1 MIAIAAITIAA
12 RMMKKLNYAVVQIW
26 NASFGIVFVG
36 ILLLMETIKQDRHP
50 YIYEKASTYFWV
62 IAGGM
67 INSIGQ
73 NTMIYSMQN
82 SNPNAV
88 ALYKYCGVIWGF
100 IWDIS
105 IFRREFDF
113 LQIAG
118 LSVVFCANVSSMLY
132 KFQMEKMN
140 AI

>member
-88 ALYKYCGVIWGF
+88 ALYKYCGVMWGF
-100 IWDIS
+100 IWEQPRGMS
-105 IFRREFDF
+105 QVTLLGRFQLFSRGW
-113 LQIAG
+113 QKAY
-118 LSVVFCANVSSMLY
+118 CA
-132 KFQMEKMN
+132 
-140 AI
+140 